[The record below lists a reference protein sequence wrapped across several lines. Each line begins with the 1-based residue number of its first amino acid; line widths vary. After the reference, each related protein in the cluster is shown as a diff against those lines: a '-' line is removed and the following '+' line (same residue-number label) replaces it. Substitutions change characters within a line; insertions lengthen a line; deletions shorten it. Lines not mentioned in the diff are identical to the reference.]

1 MTHIVLLSRSI
12 LPQPHRKSFFGA
24 KITNLYAERFIL
36 TLFLDMIV
44 QFFYFYT
51 RTAVFFRMWTQTGWL
66 VNLSVFFVDWYKKIS
81 GCRHHVQT
89 MFGDFFGYSYE
100 KPELLY
106 EYPGKLPDVYF
117 NFSAFFPVGLPFRES
132 VPTESCFRILN
143 SFSPGSSSGSASRTI
158 RFVLCMMQLS
168 MISLRVV
175 TSKSISH
182 TCSAALKKVASVL
195 KRKLRTV
202 SKHVCVPMP
211 VMRWISDFDTCD
223 RAYSVSMNFL
233 NSLSHSS
240 ICCFVGSHEAYNFPK
255 YFISLVSR
263 GLSLP
268 YRAVINTLPIGIFTD
283 ERQERK
289 FTCQVLLMTQR

>member
-1 MTHIVLLSRSI
+1 
-12 LPQPHRKSFFGA
+12 
-24 KITNLYAERFIL
+24 
-36 TLFLDMIV
+36 MIV

-66 VNLSVFFVDWYKKIS
+66 VNLSVFLSIGTKNLRMPASCTGNV
-81 GCRHHVQT
+81 RR
-89 MFGDFFGYSYE
+89 FFEYSYE

-175 TSKSISH
+175 TSKAISH

-240 ICCFVGSHEAYNFPK
+240 ICCFVGSHEAYNFSK